1 LAGFAGIHHFPA
13 NYSTL
18 LLTLF
23 LGLP

>member
-18 LLTLF
+18 VLTLF